1 MRTSR
6 WASLA
11 AALGVGDMRFVHSS
25 DLQIGKAFA
34 LLEPEVGV
42 LLQNA
47 RQEAVTRLGEIAV
60 QHEAFT
66 VLLAG
71 DIFDKQQLSNV
82 SIGKPIEVMRRFSK
96 VTWHLMPGN
105 HDHVR
110 ENGIWDRLVRM
121 LLPTN
126 VRLHTTPGAVKI
138 ADDGAL
144 VYLLPA
150 PLRHI
155 SSAVDLTGYM
165 DTEVTPDGAIRIGM
179 AHGSVRGFGPEGE
192 ASNYILPTRVDSA
205 GLAYMALG
213 DWHRQIKISDR
224 VWYSGT
230 PEPDS
235 FKLPPNSPTTLC
247 NGGSALVIE
256 IAGPRATPGVRT
268 VETGRYHWHQV
279 ARTLTDD
286 AQVDLLDAEL
296 RALHPDLG
304 KVVLDLQVSG
314 TLSLAGRKCFEK
326 RIVEGVRAAICGM
339 RLDDAELVLE
349 PTETDMD
356 EIDRLG
362 FVRVAADRLKAM
374 ANNRS
379 DHPRAQIASLA
390 LKRLYLENIR
400 QAGRA

>member
-1 MRTSR
+1 
-6 WASLA
+6 
-11 AALGVGDMRFVHSS
+11 MRFVHSS

-34 LLEPEVGV
+34 SLEPEVAV

-47 RQEAVTRLGEIAV
+47 RQEAVNRLGEIALE
-60 QHEAFT
+60 HETFT

-82 SIGKPIEVMRRFSK
+82 TVAKPVEIMRRFSA

-110 ENGIWDRLVRM
+110 ESGLWDRLARM
-121 LLPTN
+121 QLPAN

-138 ADDGAL
+138 TDDGAL

-155 SSAVDLTGYM
+155 SSAGDLTTYM
-165 DTEVTPDGAIRIGM
+165 DNEATPDGAIRIGM
-179 AHGSVRGFGPEGE
+179 AHGSVRGFGSEGE
-192 ASNYILPTRVDSA
+192 ASNHVLPTRAETA
-205 GLAYMALG
+205 GLAYMAMG
-213 DWHRQIKISDR
+213 DWHRQMKISDR

-235 FKLPPNSPTTLC
+235 FKLPPNSSTTLC
-247 NGGSALVIE
+247 NGGSALLVE
-256 IAGPRATPGVRT
+256 IAGPRATPVVRT
-268 VETGRYHWHQV
+268 VETGRYRWHRV
-279 ARTLTDD
+279 GKILTED
-286 AQVDLLDAEL
+286 AQIELLDAEL
-296 RALHPDLG
+296 RALNPDLG
-304 KVVLDLQVSG
+304 KIVLDLQVSG
-314 TLSLAGRKCFEK
+314 TLSLAGRKLFEE
-326 RIVEGVRAAICGM
+326 RIAGGVRAAICGM
-339 RLDDAELVLE
+339 RLDDTELVLE

-356 EIDRLG
+356 DIDRLG

-374 ANNRS
+374 ADNRS
-379 DHPRAQIASLA
+379 HRPHAKIASLA

>member
-1 MRTSR
+1 
-6 WASLA
+6 
-11 AALGVGDMRFVHSS
+11 MRFVHSS

-34 LLEPEVGV
+34 FLEPEVAV

-47 RQEAVTRLGEIAV
+47 RQEVVKRLGEIALE
-60 QHEAFT
+60 HETFT

-82 SIGKPIEVMRRFSK
+82 TVAKPVEIMRRFSA

-110 ENGIWDRLVRM
+110 ENGLWDRLARM
-121 LLPTN
+121 QLPAN

-138 ADDGAL
+138 TDDGAL

-155 SSAVDLTGYM
+155 SSAGDLTSYM
-165 DTEVTPDGAIRIGM
+165 DNEVTPDGAIRIGM
-179 AHGSVRGFGPEGE
+179 AHGSVQGFGSEDE
-192 ASNYILPTRVDSA
+192 ASNYISPARVESA
-205 GLAYMALG
+205 GLAYIAMG
-213 DWHRQIKISDR
+213 DWHRQMKISDR

-235 FKLPPNSPTTLC
+235 FKLPPNSSTTLC
-247 NGGSALVIE
+247 NGGSALLVE
-256 IAGPRATPGVRT
+256 IAGPRATPSVRT
-268 VETGRYHWHQV
+268 VETGRYYWHQV
-279 ARTLTDD
+279 ARILTDD
-286 AQVDLLDAEL
+286 AQVELLDAEL

-314 TLSLAGRKCFEK
+314 TLSLAGRKWFEE
-326 RIVEGVRAAICGM
+326 RIAEGVRAAICGM
-339 RLDDAELVLE
+339 RLDDTELVLE

-356 EIDRLG
+356 DIDRLG
-362 FVRVAADRLKAM
+362 FVRVAANRLKAM
-374 ANNRS
+374 AGNRS
-379 DHPRAQIASLA
+379 DRPRAQIASLA

-400 QAGRA
+400 QAGRS